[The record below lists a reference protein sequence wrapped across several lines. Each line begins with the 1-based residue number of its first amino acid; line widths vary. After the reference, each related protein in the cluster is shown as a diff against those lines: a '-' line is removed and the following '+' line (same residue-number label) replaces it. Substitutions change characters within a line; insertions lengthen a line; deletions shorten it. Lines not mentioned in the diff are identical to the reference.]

1 MDTVRTPSDIGNVI
15 RARRKH
21 LGWDQARLAK
31 QIGVSRQ
38 WIVDIEKGKPRAE
51 LQLILRALHVLGLQ
65 LALSPGAAQAQ
76 EREMLDP
83 IPAAS
88 INLDAIL
95 ERHRGTLPPGTG
107 VAHPSN
113 SATPRSFSALSQQA
127 FKTAYSTID
136 TFQKRHPAHGVLKK
150 QFSVLDEPK
159 VVATAKKSAV
169 TSASKKKDDR

>member
-107 VAHPSN
+107 CCS
-113 SATPRSFSALSQQA
+113 SIQQ
-127 FKTAYSTID
+127 
-136 TFQKRHPAHGVLKK
+136 RHPQVVLRPVATSI
-150 QFSVLDEPK
+150 QDRVLDYRYIPEAASSTRGLEK
-159 VVATAKKSAV
+159 AV
-169 TSASKKKDDR
+169 FGAR